1 MMSSVLAV
9 IAILAALVAATA
21 LTLQFLDRARLKRS
35 LKQLESEFL
44 LTEQVARVGYWR
56 RGIDDQVATWS
67 PGIYEILGERPESFV
82 PTQANARAFYS
93 ADDLLRLNAMLEP
106 TPDGSGREEE
116 FQIHLR
122 DGSTKDVAVSVRYQ
136 FNRRGKFVGVFG
148 VMADISAR
156 KRAQREIKERETR
169 LDLAL
174 EATGAVTWDI
184 DFINHT
190 VRYSPRWRQVTG
202 YDRTEYTRAEQTP
215 LFHPDDIDR
224 MYRAVSLASKQR
236 EPWSVEFRL
245 RHKSGHFIWL
255 HSRGLV
261 VTYDAEGQIGRA
273 VGTLTDISERRA
285 STERMA
291 HTARDAHLLHAVTLL
306 AINSTSF
313 DDIIKRTIDL
323 VCEATNW
330 TLGHAF
336 IVLRPDATELSTS
349 DIWRDHDEKRY
360 AVLRRINEG
369 LTFRPGAGLPGEVW
383 LTRKPTWVEDIHHD
397 PRFTHLQAPELK
409 NLRAAAAFPI
419 VVGDEVRAVLEFFAD
434 APVPPDADLLRVF
447 ETLGLQLG
455 TFIKRFEDNEEFQR
469 NRESLALA
477 IEASQAGHFD
487 LDLVNRKFYWSPRA
501 REILGIADDSQL
513 PDIVALPKLVHQEDA
528 PEFLAEVEQFRVG
541 DRPLDA
547 EVRIRRATGS
557 YVWIHIRVIKF
568 TNGVGGSTRAIG
580 LIRDISAAKA
590 AQRKLETSEE
600 RFRLLADN
608 ASDVIVLVDEN
619 QVFRYLSPSIQRV
632 TGYFADEL
640 IGTDARDIAFSDDK
654 SKLVPASNL
663 RIAETLRREWRIRC
677 KDGRLIWIEST
688 GSVVGSLAT
697 AGGKMIVAVWRNIT
711 DRVEREAEL
720 AAARDSLKAQAEELA
735 VERERAERASEA
747 KSQFLAMMSHEL
759 RTPMTGVL
767 GMADLLLLS
776 GLDKQQKDLMNLLT
790 RSAKSLMELLNDILD
805 FSKIEAG
812 QLEIETIP
820 FRLSEVLDDV
830 RSLFEPIASGKGLD
844 LKTELP
850 PTYLDVVIGD
860 PKRLRQV
867 LSNLVSN
874 AIKFTEK
881 GRIVI
886 KLRQET
892 ISEGRVG
899 LHFDVRDSGIG
910 MALNDM
916 QRLFQPF
923 GQADVSTS
931 RKYGGT
937 GLGLAICRHLVNA
950 MGGDIKVQSTPG
962 EGSTFS
968 FSVLVGHDRTAR
980 PRRVTAETAGLD
992 LRKAAEAAPGRSVLV
1007 AEDNETSRYLIL
1019 LMLGRLGHT
1028 VHVVNDG
1035 AQALAAAQE
1044 KPYDI
1049 IIMDMQ
1055 MPVMDGADAT
1065 RAIRALTTPVSK
1077 IPIIALTADVIGDH
1091 KGTYINAGV
1100 NVVVGKPVDWT
1111 ILNAEIARLTAG
1123 SASGGATAET
1133 PKRPVKRVRTSEPTE
1148 ALILD
1153 EIALKGL
1160 SDVLGESVLSTMLV
1174 SFNGNMIKYRDDLS
1188 AAVAGGDLKQA
1199 KRTAHALKGLCA
1211 QFGAMRASDLA
1222 KIIEVDATSLDD
1234 VRPVLP
1240 DLMECLADTEKALAA
1255 RNAAKAASK

>member
-1 MMSSVLAV
+1 MMSTVLAI
-9 IAILAALVAATA
+9 IAILAALVAGTA
-21 LTLQFLDRARLKRS
+21 LTVQFRDRIRLKRS
-35 LKQLESEFL
+35 LKQLETEFL

-56 RGIDDQVATWS
+56 RGVNDKIATWS
-67 PGIYEILGERPESFV
+67 PGIYEIIGRDPGSFI
-82 PTQANARAFYS
+82 PTRENVRLLYS
-93 ADDLLRLNAMLEP
+93 AEDLARLTAMAEP
-106 TPDGSGREEE
+106 TPDGSAREEE
-116 FQIHLR
+116 FQIRLP
-122 DGSTKDVAVSVRYQ
+122 DGSTKDIVVSVRYQ
-136 FNRRGKFVGVFG
+136 FDRRGKFAGTFG
-148 VMADISAR
+148 VIADISAR
-156 KRAQREIKERETR
+156 KRAQREIIERETR
-169 LDLAL
+169 LDLSL

-184 DFINHT
+184 DFVNHT
-190 VRYSPRWRQVTG
+190 VRYAPRWKQVTG
-202 YDRTEYTRAEQTP
+202 YERTDYTRDEHTA

-224 MYRAVSLASKQR
+224 MYRAVGLAAQRR
-236 EPWSVEFRL
+236 EPWSIEFRL

-261 VTYDAEGQIGRA
+261 VSYDAEGKFRRA
-273 VGTLTDISERRA
+273 VGTLTDVTERRTA
-285 STERMA
+285 TERLA
-291 HTARDAHLLHAVTLL
+291 RTARDAHLLHAVTLL

-323 VCEATNW
+323 VCEATSW
-330 TLGHAF
+330 ALGHAF
-336 IVLRPDATELSTS
+336 VVLGPDATELHAANV
-349 DIWRDHDEKRY
+349 WRDHDQKTY
-360 AVLRRINEG
+360 AILRGINDG
-369 LTFRPGAGLPGEVW
+369 LTFKPGAGLPGEVW

-397 PRFTHLQAPELK
+397 PRFAHLQVSELQS
-409 NLRAAAAFPI
+409 LRAAAAFPI
-419 VVGDEVRAVLEFFAD
+419 VVDGEVRVVLEFFAD
-434 APVPPDADLLRVF
+434 APEPPDADLLQVF

-455 TFIKRFEDNEEFQR
+455 TFIKRFEDNEAFRR

-487 LDLVNRKFYWSPRA
+487 LDLIKRKFYWSSRA
-501 REILGIADDSQL
+501 REILAITDDSQL
-513 PDIVALPKLVHQEDA
+513 PDASALSKLVHHEDA
-528 PEFLAEVEQFRVG
+528 PEFLAEVEQFRIG

-547 EVRIRRATGS
+547 EVRIRRMTGS
-557 YVWIHIRVIKF
+557 YVWVHVRVIKF
-568 TNGVGGSTRAIG
+568 TDGAGATARAIG
-580 LIRDISAAKA
+580 LMRDISAAKA
-590 AQRKLETSEE
+590 AQRKLEESEE

-619 QVFRYLSPSIQRV
+619 QIFRYLSPSIHRV
-632 TGYFADEL
+632 TGYLSDEL
-640 IGTDARDIAFSDDK
+640 VGTDARDIAFSEDK
-654 SKLVPASNL
+654 SKLVPASDL
-663 RIAETLRREWRIRC
+663 RISETLRREWRIRC

-735 VERERAERASEA
+735 LERERAERASEA
-747 KSQFLAMMSHEL
+747 KSRFLAMMSHEL

-767 GMADLLLLS
+767 GMADLLLMS
-776 GLDKQQKDLMNLLT
+776 GLDTQQKDLMNLLT
-790 RSAKSLMELLNDILD
+790 RSAKSLMDLLNDILD

-830 RSLFEPIASGKGLD
+830 RRLFEPIASSKD
-844 LKTELP
+844 LVLSAELP
-850 PTYLDVVIGD
+850 ATYLDVVIGD

-867 LSNLVSN
+867 LSNLISN
-874 AIKFTEK
+874 AIKFTES
-881 GRIVI
+881 GTITVQ
-886 KLRQET
+886 LRQET
-892 ISEGRVG
+892 VSEGRVA
-899 LHFDVRDSGIG
+899 LHFAVRDTGIG
-910 MALNDM
+910 MELDDT

-923 GQADVSTS
+923 VQADVSTS

-950 MGGDIKVQSTPG
+950 MGGDIAVKSTPG
-962 EGSTFS
+962 EGSVFS

-980 PRRVTAETAGLD
+980 PKRVTADAEALA
-992 LRKAAEAAPGRSVLV
+992 LQQAAETSPGRSILV

-1065 RAIRALTTPVSK
+1065 RAIRALATPVAK
-1077 IPIIALTADVIGDH
+1077 TPIIALTADVIGDH
-1091 KGTYINAGV
+1091 KGTYIKAGV

-1111 ILNAEIARLTAG
+1111 ALNTEIARLTAG
-1123 SASGGATAET
+1123 NASAAPAHEA
-1133 PKRPVKRVRTSEPTE
+1133 PKRTAKRARSSEPEE

-1222 KIIEVDATSLDD
+1222 KIIEVDAASLDD

-1255 RNAAKAASK
+1255 RNAAKAAAT